1 MATYSNENESIT
13 NRRLSTATPTK
24 AATSSVTAASL
35 MGNSNKSETQL
46 YENLP
51 NDSKIDSTRFD
62 EPFDELL
69 KKIAE
74 EFRNLNISVI
84 ASEYEEILAEFYELS
99 RPFRA
104 NSIKYSE
111 ILENLITTLCGIY
124 NIRLNILYVNVHKY
138 STSQWGNVYWKF
150 LHLTSILLSY
160 AFEHKHI
167 DNYLN
172 FSLIVYN
179 IDSILPCP
187 MCINHYRQ
195 IKQSENVRAAI
206 KTIAFGSVVVG
217 LQTFHNLIT
226 INVDSTLEYTNRPK
240 RPMFYIQNFAATY
253 KCISISEEHVRKSS
267 TYMKT
272 KLDWQPK
279 THSFITNLLATY
291 LNSNYTRVSSL
302 LKRVVYAND
311 SNFMGIDFGEQ
322 YLPTLIFR
330 KEDIYF
336 MDLTKK
342 QILYC
347 LMNAILLQFQHTN
360 ITTEEL
366 QKLEHF
372 HQEILKF
379 YEENPKVVKK
389 VLELNMPEQMSASN
403 REYILN
409 KLNDIQ
415 TKLQKNTNS

>member
-1 MATYSNENESIT
+1 
-13 NRRLSTATPTK
+13 
-24 AATSSVTAASL
+24 
-35 MGNSNKSETQL
+35 
-46 YENLP
+46 
-51 NDSKIDSTRFD
+51 
-62 EPFDELL
+62 
-69 KKIAE
+69 
-74 EFRNLNISVI
+74 
-84 ASEYEEILAEFYELS
+84 
-99 RPFRA
+99 
-104 NSIKYSE
+104 
-111 ILENLITTLCGIY
+111 
-124 NIRLNILYVNVHKY
+124 
-138 STSQWGNVYWKF
+138 
-150 LHLTSILLSY
+150 
-160 AFEHKHI
+160 
-167 DNYLN
+167 
-172 FSLIVYN
+172 
-179 IDSILPCP
+179 
-187 MCINHYRQ
+187 
-195 IKQSENVRAAI
+195 
-206 KTIAFGSVVVG
+206 
-217 LQTFHNLIT
+217 
-226 INVDSTLEYTNRPK
+226 
-240 RPMFYIQNFAATY
+240 
-253 KCISISEEHVRKSS
+253 
-267 TYMKT
+267 MKT